1 MSDKFRLKQIIINLL
16 SNAIKFT
23 NIKGEI
29 NLNISMLDDK
39 LCISVEDNGIGIP
52 RNKQKTIF
60 ESFSQVDD
68 TITRKYGGTGLGLA
82 ICSKLVALFN
92 SKLELES
99 EVNKGS
105 KFFFSISFENSF
117 SIKES
122 LSEDYLNDKY
132 NGKVL
137 LVEDN
142 ITNQFLMEIT
152 FNNLEIN
159 VKIVNDGLEAL
170 AAVKESSYDLIF
182 MDENM
187 PNMNGL
193 EATKEIRLYEKNN
206 SLKENIIIALTANAQ
221 EDDKNR
227 FIKEGMN
234 EYLSKPLD
242 LKLLHTILSKYLEK
256 KSD

>member
-1 MSDKFRLKQIIINLL
+1 
-16 SNAIKFT
+16 
-23 NIKGEI
+23 
-29 NLNISMLDDK
+29 MLADK
-39 LCISVEDNGIGIP
+39 LLISVEDNGIGIP
-52 RNKQKTIF
+52 KDKQKTIF

-68 TITRKYGGTGLGLA
+68 TTTRKYGGTGLGLA
-82 ICSKLVALFN
+82 ICSKLVSLFN

-99 EVNKGS
+99 EINKGS
-105 KFFFSISFENSF
+105 KFFFSISFEKSF
-117 SIKES
+117 KIKEN

-132 NGKVL
+132 EGKVL

-152 FNNLEIN
+152 FNNLEID

-170 AAVKESSYDLIF
+170 EAVQESSYDLIF

-187 PNMNGL
+187 PNMNGI
-193 EATKEIRLYEKNN
+193 EATREIRLYEKNN
-206 SLKENIIIALTANAQ
+206 SLKENIIVALTANAQ
-221 EDDKNR
+221 EDDKSR

-242 LKLLHTILSKYLEK
+242 LKLLHIILSKYLER